1 MKVELIVPCYN
12 ESAVL
17 QMFYDEAVKV
27 VDSIEGYDFGFIF
40 INDGSKDNTLDI
52 MKSLAEK
59 DERIK
64 YISFSRNFGKE
75 SAMYAGLKNSSGDYA
90 VLLDADLQHP
100 PALIPKMLE
109 AMEEGYDCCATNRA
123 SRDGDPPLRTWFTRK
138 FYKLINKISEVDM
151 PDGAGDFRM
160 MSRNMINAILAM
172 SEVQR
177 FSKGIFS
184 WVGFDTK
191 WISFY
196 DVERAAGETQLRS
209 AAPNGWL

>member
-100 PALIPKMLE
+100 PALIPKCLRQWKRVMT
-109 AMEEGYDCCATNRA
+109 AV
-123 SRDGDPPLRTWFTRK
+123 PPTEHLVTGTH
-138 FYKLINKISEVDM
+138 LLGLGLQGNST
-151 PDGAGDFRM
+151 
-160 MSRNMINAILAM
+160 S
-172 SEVQR
+172 
-177 FSKGIFS
+177 
-184 WVGFDTK
+184 
-191 WISFY
+191 
-196 DVERAAGETQLRS
+196 
-209 AAPNGWL
+209 

>member
-75 SAMYAGLKNSSGDYA
+75 SAILKIQVGITLFCLMQIYSIHRHLFLKCLRQWKRVMTAVPPTEHLVTGTHLLGLGLQGNSTS
-90 VLLDADLQHP
+90 
-100 PALIPKMLE
+100 
-109 AMEEGYDCCATNRA
+109 
-123 SRDGDPPLRTWFTRK
+123 
-138 FYKLINKISEVDM
+138 
-151 PDGAGDFRM
+151 
-160 MSRNMINAILAM
+160 
-172 SEVQR
+172 
-177 FSKGIFS
+177 
-184 WVGFDTK
+184 
-191 WISFY
+191 
-196 DVERAAGETQLRS
+196 
-209 AAPNGWL
+209 

>member
-75 SAMYAGLKNSSGDYA
+75 SAMYAGLKKFKWG
-90 VLLDADLQHP
+90 
-100 PALIPKMLE
+100 
-109 AMEEGYDCCATNRA
+109 
-123 SRDGDPPLRTWFTRK
+123 LRCF
-138 FYKLINKISEVDM
+138 
-151 PDGAGDFRM
+151 A
-160 MSRNMINAILAM
+160 
-172 SEVQR
+172 
-177 FSKGIFS
+177 
-184 WVGFDTK
+184 
-191 WISFY
+191 
-196 DVERAAGETQLRS
+196 
-209 AAPNGWL
+209 